1 MWELAVVILQVACAV
16 VLVAGAA
23 LSIWISWAKPMQRR
37 SVESPALVVVS
48 SAPPAEH
55 EAGAQNS
62 ELKRA
67 A

>member
-1 MWELAVVILQVACAV
+1 MWELAVVILQMACVV
-16 VLVAGAA
+16 VLVGGAA
-23 LSIWISWAKPMQRR
+23 LSIWISWAKPKQRR
-37 SVESPALVVVS
+37 SAEAPTLVVVS

-55 EAGAQNS
+55 EAGAPNT